1 MLLQGAVTWRTAVA
15 AGGTEVKPQAE
26 SVLHDT
32 DEMNSFSQ
40 FRYSGKLSESFIDC
54 GESAGGE
61 KKRLRPRKHITM
73 QIVNKNNK
81 SLYLL
86 GRNNPSEMAEK
97 TEKEKGKLRI
107 FKIFWNFVPKNRVH
121 TA

>member
-1 MLLQGAVTWRTAVA
+1 
-15 AGGTEVKPQAE
+15 
-26 SVLHDT
+26 
-32 DEMNSFSQ
+32 MNSFSQ

-73 QIVNKNNK
+73 QIADKNNK
-81 SLYLL
+81 SLYFL

-97 TEKEKGKLRI
+97 TEKEKD
-107 FKIFWNFVPKNRVH
+107 KIAKI
-121 TA
+121 

>member
-1 MLLQGAVTWRTAVA
+1 MLLQGAATWRTAVA

-61 KKRLRPRKHITM
+61 NKRLRPRKHITM

-81 SLYLL
+81 SLYFL
-86 GRNNPSEMAEK
+86 GRNNPSETAEK
-97 TEKEKGKLRI
+97 IEKEKD
-107 FKIFWNFVPKNRVH
+107 KIAKI
-121 TA
+121 

>member
-1 MLLQGAVTWRTAVA
+1 
-15 AGGTEVKPQAE
+15 
-26 SVLHDT
+26 
-32 DEMNSFSQ
+32 MNSFSQ

-81 SLYLL
+81 GLYFL

-97 TEKEKGKLRI
+97 TEKEKGKLRK
-107 FKIFWNFVPKNRVH
+107 FKIF
-121 TA
+121 